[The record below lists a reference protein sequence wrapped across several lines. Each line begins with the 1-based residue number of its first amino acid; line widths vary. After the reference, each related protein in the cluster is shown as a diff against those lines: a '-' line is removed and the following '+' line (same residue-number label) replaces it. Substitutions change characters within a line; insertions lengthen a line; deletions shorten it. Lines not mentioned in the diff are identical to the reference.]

1 MWSARL
7 GAVAPLPSDS
17 CSRANQWITGPGLRT
32 ARVGERAVNLRALAA
47 SFWSDENGAEPARRQ
62 ERRLEPRHDCC
73 GLKMIIRERRTL
85 GILHLRNLST
95 CGACGITDMPLSVG
109 SRVFLELTKSHYY
122 TAHVKW

>member
-1 MWSARL
+1 
-7 GAVAPLPSDS
+7 VK
-17 CSRANQWITGPGLRT
+17 
-32 ARVGERAVNLRALAA
+32 LRALAA
-47 SFWSDENGAEPARRQ
+47 SLWSDENGAEPARRQ

-122 TAHVKW
+122 TAHVKWVNRLTIGLELCRPMRPEMLAALLAAAKKRSSD